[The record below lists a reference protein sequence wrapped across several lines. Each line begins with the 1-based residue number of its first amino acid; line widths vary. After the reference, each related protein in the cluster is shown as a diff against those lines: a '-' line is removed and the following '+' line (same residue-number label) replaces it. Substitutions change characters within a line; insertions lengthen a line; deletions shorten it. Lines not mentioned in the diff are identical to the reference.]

1 MLDPYS
7 HRENAVRAHTGARIL
22 AKIQQKRLNSFK
34 QGRINVRKEVRR
46 QRRLRNN
53 LEKMVFRRLSSL
65 LPKHIRTQ
73 ASIFKVSGSF
83 SRNASNRQLENE
95 LFAVM
100 SKHYRRIFMTVFK
113 DNESRYEKIN
123 KSVDV
128 TVFGRNRDI
137 ERLISVYNN
146 DRNLYL
152 ANMTQSV
159 TRNIQNVI
167 TKGRADGATLDQISK
182 NIRNTAPIA
191 RRRAAAI
198 ARTET
203 HNAAS
208 FAQHEYHGI
217 IQNEYGVN
225 MMKKWAATNDL
236 RTRSAH
242 SAVNGQTRAMDEAF
256 DVGGA
261 QMMHAGDPKGGAK
274 NVINCR
280 CVIIYVDADEIEEA
294 VDTTAPSRKPV
305 NDFGEQHPDEI
316 KPNKESF
323 KGDENISIVNR
334 RAQPLND
341 VTHIRKGA
349 FFHHSGTINMG
360 SNYGR
365 SGASYNSVWRHE
377 KGHAFDYDTKFM
389 SVMGDYA
396 ARAKFLNI
404 GHDKLMRSKI
414 KNAVDIESDKIRGVG
429 SGKSTYIS
437 RFGISSFMAKQILD
451 DRKLLRKRNNDIK
464 KKRKNKDLEKNTTA
478 NDLKL
483 GVSSKVVTKSR
494 EIEVLGEKRTIT
506 DDKTIWETNLSKA
519 QFIKKWKSELDK
531 SESILKYDDLKVL
544 YGDDFLESA
553 YDIAKLPNNMET
565 SYFGTGKSFRD
576 LSSWLTNLKYNNL
589 GNGSDWLKSNFNYY
603 LAKSQKS
610 ESIKDI
616 TNFSDLIGSITNNS
630 VMDGHT
636 KRYYSSFPK
645 LATGLSDGHLT
656 ETFANFTCLLGSKNA
671 DTWRKV
677 LAYHTPDS
685 LKEYDEIMEA
695 LAKAKAIDEADVALM
710 DLT

>member
-1 MLDPYS
+1 MLHPYS
-7 HRENAVRAHTGARIL
+7 HRENAVRAHTRATIL
-22 AKIQQKRLNSFK
+22 NVIQQKRLNSFK

-53 LEKMVFRRLSSL
+53 LEKMAFRRLSSL

-73 ASIFKVSGSF
+73 ASIFKSSGTFSTVS
-83 SRNASNRQLENE
+83 SNRQLENNV
-95 LFAVM
+95 FTVM
-100 SKHYRRIFMTVFK
+100 KRHYRKIFITVFK
-113 DNESRYEKIN
+113 DNEARYEKIN

-128 TVFGRNRDI
+128 AVFGRNRDI
-137 ERLISVYNN
+137 ERLIDVYNN
-146 DRNLYL
+146 DRNLFL
-152 ANMTQSV
+152 ANMTQSI

-167 TKGRADGATLDQISK
+167 TKGRADGLSLNQISR

-191 RRRAAAI
+191 KRRAAAI

-203 HNAAS
+203 HNAVS

-217 IQNEYGVN
+217 VQNEYGVS

-242 SAVNGQTRAMDEAF
+242 SAVNGQTRAMDEPF

-334 RAQPLND
+334 KSQPLNN

-349 FFHHSGTINMG
+349 FFNHSGTINMG

-377 KGHAFDYDTKFM
+377 KGHAFDYDTKLM
-389 SVMGDYA
+389 SMLGSYA
-396 ARAKFLNI
+396 GRAKYINND
-404 GHDKLMRSKI
+404 HDKLMRSKI
-414 KNAVDIESDKIRGVG
+414 KNAVDIESDKFRGVG
-429 SGKSTYIS
+429 SGESTYGG
-437 RFGISSFMAKQILD
+437 RFGISTFMAKQILD

-464 KKRKNKDLEKNTTA
+464 KKRKNKDLEKDTRYNYFQ
-478 NDLKL
+478 L
-483 GVSSKVVTKSR
+483 GVSPKLVTKTR

-506 DDKTIWETNLSKA
+506 DDKTIWDTNLSKTE
-519 QFIKKWKSELDK
+519 FVKKWKSELDK

-565 SYFGTGKSFRD
+565 SYFGTGKSFSD

-616 TNFSDLIGSITNNS
+616 VNFSDLIGSITNNS
-630 VMDGHT
+630 VMDGHA
-636 KRYYSSFPK
+636 KSYYAKMPK
-645 LATGLSDGHLT
+645 LVTGLSDGHLT

-671 DTWRKV
+671 DLWRKV

-685 LKEYDEIMEA
+685 LKEYDEIMET

>member
-159 TRNIQNVI
+159 TKNIQNVI
-167 TKGRADGATLDQISK
+167 TKGRADGATLDQISR

-349 FFHHSGTINMG
+349 YFNHSGVINMG
-360 SNYGR
+360 SRYKK
-365 SGASYNSVWRHE
+365 SGDSYNSVWRHE
-377 KGHAFDYDTKFM
+377 KGHAIDYDTKLLSM
-389 SVMGDYA
+389 MVKYKGTKYLSDRHKNRLNAESKYA
-396 ARAKFLNI
+396 R
-404 GHDKLMRSKI
+404 
-414 KNAVDIESDKIRGVG
+414 DIELNKIRNG
-429 SGKSTYIS
+429 SRVRSTYVND
-437 RFGISSFMAKQILD
+437 GIGLSSFMAKQILD
-451 DRKLLRKRNNDIK
+451 DRKLLRKRYNEGKKINDNFDINTMHKTLGLTRNNQ
-464 KKRKNKDLEKNTTA
+464 N
-478 NDLKL
+478 
-483 GVSSKVVTKSR
+483 VWS
-494 EIEVLGEKRTIT
+494 
-506 DDKTIWETNLSKA
+506 TNLSKT
-519 QFIKKWKSELDK
+519 QFLKKWKNELDK
-531 SESILKYDDLKVL
+531 SQSVLKYDDLKVL
-544 YGDDFLESA
+544 YGDEFLEKFYDGASSLVRLNTNTPLSGFRDISDFLV
-553 YDIAKLPNNMET
+553 YLKLNRLGDRQASSMYPLFALKNKFNN
-565 SYFGTGKSFRD
+565 SNSVGK
-576 LSSWLTNLKYNNL
+576 
-589 GNGSDWLKSNFNYY
+589 
-603 LAKSQKS
+603 
-610 ESIKDI
+610 
-616 TNFSDLIGSITNNS
+616 FSDLIGSITNNTVLGRNKGGWGHS
-630 VMDGHT
+630 TGYYGKFRRIHTGLTDGH
-636 KRYYSSFPK
+636 
-645 LATGLSDGHLT
+645 AT
-656 ETFANFTCLLGSKNA
+656 ETFADFTSLLGSKNSKV
-671 DTWRKV
+671 WRKL
-677 LAYHTPDS
+677 LAYHVPDS
-685 LKEYDEIMEA
+685 LKEYDRIMEH
-695 LAKAKAIDEADVALM
+695 LAKA
-710 DLT
+710 DL